1 MHGSLPMCTPS
12 SSLPAHA
19 AVVLMSE
26 QCHVACTKHEFLG
39 SHTHS
44 QLLSTCAFPGCVL
57 VLALLQLL
65 HMPKIYNAT
74 TPQVAFANSI
84 ICIVLIASELPVQ
97 QEGPFV

>member
-1 MHGSLPMCTPS
+1 M
-12 SSLPAHA
+12 
-19 AVVLMSE
+19 
-26 QCHVACTKHEFLG
+26 
-39 SHTHS
+39 
-44 QLLSTCAFPGCVL
+44 
-57 VLALLQLL
+57 LALLQLL